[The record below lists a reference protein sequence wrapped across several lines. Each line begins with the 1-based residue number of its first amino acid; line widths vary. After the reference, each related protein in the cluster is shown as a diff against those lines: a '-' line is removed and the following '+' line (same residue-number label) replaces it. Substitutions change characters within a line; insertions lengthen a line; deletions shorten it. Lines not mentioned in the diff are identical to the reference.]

1 MSGSLN
7 KVQLIGRLGRDPEAR
22 NLHGG
27 GRVVNLRIATSESW
41 RGSDGERRERTEWH
55 QVSIWNEG
63 LGDIVEKYLRKGA
76 LVYVEGKLHTSKWTD
91 SNGVERWSTEIR
103 LTAYS
108 GTITFLESRR
118 DNRDGEPTETEGV
131 TTRERKPVGAGA
143 DLDDDIPF

>member
-22 NLHGG
+22 NLQGG

-76 LVYVEGKLHTSKWTD
+76 LVYVEGKLHTSK
-91 SNGVERWSTEIR
+91 
-103 LTAYS
+103 
-108 GTITFLESRR
+108 
-118 DNRDGEPTETEGV
+118 
-131 TTRERKPVGAGA
+131 
-143 DLDDDIPF
+143 